1 MGRTEQFRQN
11 RTSRRGQAETDRQN
25 RTGRTGRAE
34 QDKQNR
40 KSRMGHL
47 KRNRQNR
54 TAPQRLSETF
64 NKPAEQHLP
73 ETWKAANK
81 FLKNY
86 PKKVIFIKWNRR
98 ARPGQ
103 PEQDRKTATRIG
115 QPLQKRWNKTFR
127 TGLHG
132 QDYQDG
138 TARTGLPGQNC
149 QDRTARTGLPGQDC
163 QNMGTRRLPARDC

>member
-1 MGRTEQFRQN
+1 
-11 RTSRRGQAETDRQN
+11 
-25 RTGRTGRAE
+25 
-34 QDKQNR
+34 
-40 KSRMGHL
+40 MGHL

-54 TAPQRLSETF
+54 TGRTGHPRSS
-64 NKPAEQHLP
+64 
-73 ETWKAANK
+73 
-81 FLKNY
+81 FLKHLINLLNSTFQKHGK
-86 PKKVIFIKWNRR
+86 PLINFEKFSEKSNTVFIKWNRR

-149 QDRTARTGLPGQDC
+149 QDRTAWTGLPEHGYQETAST
-163 QNMGTRRLPARDC
+163 GLLG